1 MKLAFSTIGCP
12 AYSWVDIYPMA
23 KDLGFD
29 GIEVRAVAGRDF
41 APTAQPFLPR
51 QRQRTREQL
60 EHIGLEVS
68 CFSSGCTLA
77 GSPDRN
83 DTINELTAYIE
94 LASDL
99 GCRYVRALPVK
110 GLAPTGAVDDETV
123 VDILMELA
131 PLAEIYD
138 VTLLVETV
146 ADYADTAR
154 LARVLDAVGSPNV
167 AALWDLQ
174 HPYRVFGE
182 SPETSIANLGDR
194 LRYCQVK
201 DSVLVDGRIEYRMM
215 GEGDM
220 PLPQM
225 LDALVTSGY
234 DGYLSF
240 EWVSRWAAEV
250 AIGEPGI
257 VFPQFVNYMR
267 DYLAGEIHVE
277 QEEQAERHVEPRAA
291 IDVAGWELQRSLNGD
306 GTYPWPKE
314 HLIDETFP
322 QVLDTICA
330 LYPNQYAFRYTE
342 PDSHYSTEPD
352 ENGEYYVRT
361 YPQFRDD
368 VDEFARSLVAMGV
381 KPGDK
386 VAIWASNV
394 PQWYLTFWAAVKIG
408 AVLVTVNTGYK
419 IHELEYLLKQSDTH
433 TLVMIDEYKG
443 TSYLDII
450 DELIPEA
457 VGAAPGTW
465 STKKLP
471 FLKNI
476 VTIDGPHTGCYSWGE
491 ALSLGTADLQ
501 AEVDARCAAIDKHDV
516 CNMQYTSGTTGFP
529 KGVMLTHYNVVNNGK
544 AIGDCMDLST
554 CERMMIQVPMFH
566 CFGMVLAMTA
576 SMTHGVTMS
585 PIPIFSPRK
594 SLACITREKITC
606 FHGVPTM
613 FIAMMNTHPQ
623 FEETDFSHMR
633 TGIMAGSPCPIEK
646 MREVVEKMN
655 MRDICITYGQTEA
668 SPATTMSKTT
678 DSLEQRVATVGL
690 PIFGVECKIIDPE
703 TGVELGD
710 DEPGEFC
717 SRGYNTMKGYYKMP
731 EATAATIDEDGWLH
745 SGDILLRQPDGYFR
759 VTGRVK
765 DMIIRGG
772 ENVYPKEIEDF
783 LYTFPKT
790 KDVQVIGVPDKVY
803 GEVVLA
809 EIILN
814 EGETA
819 TEDEVK
825 DFCRA
830 RIAKEKVPQY
840 VRFVDGF
847 PMNEAGKIQKYK
859 MREQAVELLGLQD
872 AAAIETA

>member
-1 MKLAFSTIGCP
+1 MKLAFSTLGCP
-12 AYSWVDIYPMA
+12 SYAWTDVYPMA

-29 GIEVRAVAGRDF
+29 GIEIRGVQGHTY
-41 APTAQPFLPR
+41 APRTAPFLPNR
-51 QRQRTREQL
+51 RTRTRTQL
-60 EHIGLEVS
+60 ERMGLEIP
-68 CFSSGCTLA
+68 CFSSNCELA
-77 GSPDRN
+77 DASRREESITEIMD
-83 DTINELTAYIE
+83 YIE
-94 LASDL
+94 LASDMGTPFVRVLISRSIHPSGEVEDDDIVDMLTQL
-99 GCRYVRALPVK
+99 GGYASV
-110 GLAPTGAVDDETV
+110 
-123 VDILMELA
+123 
-131 PLAEIYD
+131 YD
-138 VTLLVETV
+138 VTLLVETI
-146 ADYADTAR
+146 AEYADTAR
-154 LARVLDAVGSPNV
+154 LARVLDRVGMENV
-167 AALWDLQ
+167 GALWDLH

-182 SPETSIANLGDR
+182 DPSTSVANLGHY

-201 DSVLVDGRIEYRMM
+201 DSVRLGDHFEYRMM
-215 GEGDM
+215 GDGDL
-220 PLPQM
+220 PLHSM
-225 LDALVTSGY
+225 FDALKDVGY
-234 DGYLSF
+234 DGYMSF
-240 EWVSRWAAEV
+240 EWVTRWARDLAV
-250 AIGEPGI
+250 GEAGI
-257 VFPQFVNYMR
+257 VFPQFLGYMS
-267 DYLAGEIHVE
+267 DYQSEGEAPAAQPEVHVP
-277 QEEQAERHVEPRAA
+277 QPKPA
-291 IDVAGWELQRSLNGD
+291 IVSEAIELQHSLTND

-314 HLIDETFP
+314 HLIDLTFP
-322 QVLDTICA
+322 QLLDHICE
-330 LYPNQYAFRYTE
+330 LYPRQYAFRFTE
-342 PDSHYSTEPD
+342 PDSYYNPD
-352 ENGEYYVRT
+352 PDVMGEYYVRT
-361 YPQFRDD
+361 YPQFRAD

-381 KPGDK
+381 KSGDK

-419 IHELEYLLKQSDTH
+419 IHELEYLLRQSDTH

-450 DELIPEA
+450 DELIPQIN
-457 VGAAPGTW
+457 GAQAGEWTC
-465 STKKLP
+465 KKLP

-476 VTIDGPHTGCYSWGE
+476 VTIDGPHQGCYSWAE
-491 ALSLGTADLQ
+491 ALALGTPELQ
-501 AEVDARCAAIDKHDV
+501 AEVDRRCAALDKHDV

-554 CERMMIQVPMFH
+554 GERMMIQVPMFH

-576 SMTHGVTMS
+576 SVTHGTTMS

-613 FIAMMNTHPQ
+613 FIAMMNTHPA

-646 MREVVEKMN
+646 MREVVEKMH

-678 DSLEQRVATVGL
+678 DTLEQRVATVGL

-710 DEPGEFC
+710 NEPGEFC

-745 SGDILLRQPDGYFR
+745 SGDILLRQPDGYYR

-819 TEDEVK
+819 TEEEVK
-825 DFCRA
+825 EFCRA
-830 RIAKEKVPQY
+830 RIAKEKVPEY

-859 MREQAVELLGLQD
+859 MREEAVELLGLQD
-872 AAAIETA
+872 AANIETA